1 MGAGR
6 DGLPVYRV
14 AGAAAG
20 KAGLDALRYCGR
32 RESEI
37 KCWSQWAMR
46 PGWGAGRMHLTFNE
60 REMLPDSI
68 GTFAVRTS

>member
-1 MGAGR
+1 
-6 DGLPVYRV
+6 
-14 AGAAAG
+14 
-20 KAGLDALRYCGR
+20 
-32 RESEI
+32 
-37 KCWSQWAMR
+37 MR